1 MNQPQ
6 FKIFGERRKE
16 LKKELSLLKQSVRYF
31 WHFHNEDKFM
41 TQFYGGQERYPMS
54 DDEAQKRYDKK
65 LEKIKSLEEKLAQPY
80 E

>member
-1 MNQPQ
+1 
-6 FKIFGERRKE
+6 
-16 LKKELSLLKQSVRYF
+16 
-31 WHFHNEDKFM
+31 M